1 MSYFMEG
8 FPVLFKM
15 AANSFLVLSVG
26 LLIYFLR
33 DLVWFYFSSSI
44 SESHRSGL
52 CQIFGHS
59 KIKYLRNMGNY
70 MENL

>member
-15 AANSFLVLSVG
+15 PANSFLILSVS
-26 LLIYFLR
+26 LIYFLR

-44 SESHRSGL
+44 IESHRSGL

-59 KIKYLRNMGNY
+59 KIKYLRNIGNY